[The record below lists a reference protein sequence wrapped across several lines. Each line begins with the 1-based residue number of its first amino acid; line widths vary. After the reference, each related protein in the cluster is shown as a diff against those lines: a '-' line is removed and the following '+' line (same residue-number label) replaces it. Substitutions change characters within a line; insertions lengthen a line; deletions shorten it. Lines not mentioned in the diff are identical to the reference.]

1 MARKNKKSTQPQ
13 QPLSPKK
20 YILTRA
26 RLLPVYKCLV
36 NKSWNEGKL
45 ASVTVTRKHS
55 NGNITAGFFIV
66 DMLALGVKKTYFDF
80 NVPEEDFFEW
90 LYESVPEDFLE
101 EIPYPLAHNIIYGA
115 VAFAEEHNMLPHH
128 DFLVTQHILEEDTDD
143 IELIDLTFGLDGKPV
158 LMDASL
164 FDEDDDI
171 DEDEDDD
178 IDEDEDDFTQNFEKW
193 TDEDW
198 RIFFNT
204 EEAPDAEV
212 FLKAIFVLFDRWFR
226 ENYPFTRTNHAAAY
240 KEVMIAYDAIEMPY
254 FNREEEQ
261 EESQKIYE
269 ALKTAKKK
277 HEFKALKTKL
287 HDMIAANPENP
298 VYHNYLSLCARNNPE
313 FRAIVENTVKKF
325 PDYLFGKIALANL
338 LLEDDKLEDVEKLFN
353 NAYTLPDL
361 YPDRKTFHIT
371 ELIGFNSTMMR
382 IFLRKQDI
390 AQVNI
395 NCEMIYEMSGDDHM
409 ENSDLFKKADAE
421 FVLKKGQIVMRYI
434 REKGFIAEDAVI
446 DR

>member
-1 MARKNKKSTQPQ
+1 MAQKKKKATQPQ

-26 RLLPVYKCLV
+26 RLLPVYKCLI
-36 NKSWNEGKL
+36 NKNWNEGKL
-45 ASVTVTRKHS
+45 ASITVTRKHS
-55 NGNITAGFFIV
+55 NGNITAGFFLV
-66 DMLALGVKKTYFDF
+66 DMLARGVKNTHFTF
-80 NVPEEDFFEW
+80 NAPEEDFFEK

-101 EIPYPLAHNIIYGA
+101 EISYPLAHNIIYGA

-128 DFLVTQHILEEDTDD
+128 DFPITQHILEEDTDD

-171 DEDEDDD
+171 DEDEDD
-178 IDEDEDDFTQNFEKW
+178 FTQNFEKW

-204 EEAPDAEV
+204 EEAPAAEV
-212 FLKAIFVLFDRWFR
+212 FLEAVNVLFDKWFR
-226 ENYPFTRTNHAAAY
+226 ENYPFKLTNPAATY
-240 KEVMIAYDAIEMPY
+240 QEEIEISYDAIDMPY
-254 FNREEEQ
+254 FKNEDELEEC
-261 EESQKIYE
+261 QKIYE
-269 ALKTAKKK
+269 VLKTAKKK
-277 HEFKALKTKL
+277 QEFKAVKTKL

-298 VYHNYLSLCARNNPE
+298 VYHNYLAICSLKNSEYRS
-313 FRAIVENTVKKF
+313 IVENTVKIF
-325 PDYLFGKIALANL
+325 PNYLFGKVALANL
-338 LLEDDKLEDVEKLFN
+338 LLDEDKIEEAEKIFN
-353 NAYTLPDL
+353 NKYTLPGL

-382 IFLRKQDI
+382 FFLHKQDI

-395 NCEMIYEMSGDDHM
+395 NYKMMYEMDDDHLDR
-409 ENSDLFKKADAE
+409 SDLFLKAEAE
-421 FVLKKGQIVMRYI
+421 FILKKTDIVIRYI
-434 REKGFIAEDAVI
+434 VEKGYVTKNKASAIPHKK
-446 DR
+446 